1 MDLVSSYYIVT
12 MNNIKCPKCGHVFEP
27 TEAFRHEVEEK
38 VRLEEKIKAEK
49 EIEKV
54 MVNAAEL
61 ASKEAKEESKK
72 ELADKDKEIKELKE
86 RTEKEKEAA
95 RKAAQEESSLE
106 VKTLKKQLDDAREAE
121 KRANKAS
128 EDLKRKLN
136 QESQQ
141 LQGEMG
147 ELWLEEELRKAFSY
161 DDLKPVPKGI
171 NGGDIIQAVR
181 NRFGNTGGTILWEA
195 KKQKAWSKGWL
206 TKLKDDM
213 RKIGASDCIIVSDI
227 LPPNVKTY
235 DRIENVWVTSYEYA
249 ISLATALRHG
259 ILNVAIAR
267 SGASHSD
274 ENLKKFYDI
283 VNSDRFR
290 HALEARK
297 EIIETMEKELEADK
311 ASTDRKWRRQV
322 DNIGKLKN
330 NNRELVGMLEDHVPA
345 LKTLTENEYPKIDD
359 GEDETEQESLI

>member
-1 MDLVSSYYIVT
+1 MDQI
-12 MNNIKCPKCGHVFEP
+12 ICPHCKKTFP
-27 TEAFRHEVEEK
+27 MSDAIRHAIEEK
-38 VRLEEKIKAEK
+38 VRTEEITKLKAQFEK
-49 EIEKV
+49 EKKDEADDREKKLREEF
-54 MVNAAEL
+54 EL
-61 ASKEAKEESKK
+61 KTKNIDKELEDAKK
-72 ELADKDKEIKELKE
+72 ELTKQQE
-86 RTEKEKEAA
+86 EKEKSEAKIKEDA
-95 RKAAQEESSLE
+95 KKKAQEESSLE
-106 VKTLKKQLDDAREAE
+106 VKALKKQLDDAREAE
-121 KRANKAS
+121 KKANKAS

-141 LQGEMG
+141 LQGEVG
-147 ELWLEEELRKAFSY
+147 ELWLEEELKKAFSY

-171 NGGDIIQAVR
+171 NGGDIVHVVR
-181 NRFGNTGGTILWEA
+181 NKFGNTAGTILWEA
-195 KKQKAWSKGWL
+195 KRQKAWSKAWL

-235 DRIENVWVTSYEYA
+235 DRLENVWVTSYEYA
-249 ISLATALRHG
+249 INLATALRIG

-267 SGASHSD
+267 SGNSHSD

-311 ASTDRKWRRQV
+311 ASTDRKWRRQT

-345 LKTLTENEYPKIDD
+345 LKSLTDNQYPTLDDGTEN
-359 GEDETEQESLI
+359 EQESLI